1 MPYLYL
7 FWQIEQ
13 NWLLKQSQKNEVIF
27 FLKTNKDTKFKQL
40 IEITAIDFPQNEK
53 RFKLVYLL
61 LSHDNNKRL
70 IVDFYIK
77 ENDIMDQE
85 VEIINTET
93 RKEKIKNFIIN
104 KRNTIIS
111 ILVFFVLI
119 LFGYF
124 IYQEYLERNRV
135 KLANKYNSLIIE
147 YENGNESNILNS
159 MKEIIKDKDR
169 TYSPLAFYYLLDN
182 NLITSQEEINTYFDI
197 IINEIGLDKENKN
210 LTIFKK
216 GLFNSEFANEN
227 ELLNILN
234 PVIKSDSIWKPHAL
248 YLMAEYYFSKNEKQ
262 KSKEFLEKLI
272 SLENINDKIKLEA
285 QKRLRSDLSE

>member
-1 MPYLYL
+1 
-7 FWQIEQ
+7 
-13 NWLLKQSQKNEVIF
+13 
-27 FLKTNKDTKFKQL
+27 
-40 IEITAIDFPQNEK
+40 
-53 RFKLVYLL
+53 
-61 LSHDNNKRL
+61 
-70 IVDFYIK
+70 
-77 ENDIMDQE
+77 MDQE

-124 IYQEYLERNRV
+124 IYQEYIEKNRD
-135 KLANKYNSLIIE
+135 KLANKYNALIIE

-197 IINEIGLDKENKN
+197 IINEIGLDNENKN

>member
-1 MPYLYL
+1 
-7 FWQIEQ
+7 
-13 NWLLKQSQKNEVIF
+13 
-27 FLKTNKDTKFKQL
+27 
-40 IEITAIDFPQNEK
+40 
-53 RFKLVYLL
+53 
-61 LSHDNNKRL
+61 
-70 IVDFYIK
+70 
-77 ENDIMDQE
+77 MDQE

-93 RKEKIKNFIIN
+93 RKEKFKNFIIN
-104 KRNTIIS
+104 KKNTIIS

-124 IYQEYLERNRV
+124 IYQEYLEKNRV

>member
-1 MPYLYL
+1 
-7 FWQIEQ
+7 
-13 NWLLKQSQKNEVIF
+13 
-27 FLKTNKDTKFKQL
+27 
-40 IEITAIDFPQNEK
+40 
-53 RFKLVYLL
+53 
-61 LSHDNNKRL
+61 
-70 IVDFYIK
+70 
-77 ENDIMDQE
+77 MDQE

-93 RKEKIKNFIIN
+93 RKEKIRNFIIN
-104 KRNTIIS
+104 KKNTIIS

>member
-1 MPYLYL
+1 
-7 FWQIEQ
+7 
-13 NWLLKQSQKNEVIF
+13 
-27 FLKTNKDTKFKQL
+27 
-40 IEITAIDFPQNEK
+40 
-53 RFKLVYLL
+53 
-61 LSHDNNKRL
+61 
-70 IVDFYIK
+70 
-77 ENDIMDQE
+77 MDQE

-182 NLITSQEEINTYFDI
+182 NLINSQEEINTYFDI

>member
-1 MPYLYL
+1 
-7 FWQIEQ
+7 
-13 NWLLKQSQKNEVIF
+13 
-27 FLKTNKDTKFKQL
+27 
-40 IEITAIDFPQNEK
+40 
-53 RFKLVYLL
+53 
-61 LSHDNNKRL
+61 
-70 IVDFYIK
+70 
-77 ENDIMDQE
+77 MDQE

-104 KRNTIIS
+104 KKNTIIS

-124 IYQEYLERNRV
+124 IYQEYLEKNRV
-135 KLANKYNSLIIE
+135 KLANKYNALIIE

-169 TYSPLAFYYLLDN
+169 TYSPLALYYLLDN
-182 NLITSQEEINTYFDI
+182 NLITSKEEINTYFDI
-197 IINEIGLDKENKN
+197 IINEIGLDNENKN

-262 KSKEFLEKLI
+262 KSKEFLEKLV

>member
-1 MPYLYL
+1 
-7 FWQIEQ
+7 
-13 NWLLKQSQKNEVIF
+13 
-27 FLKTNKDTKFKQL
+27 
-40 IEITAIDFPQNEK
+40 
-53 RFKLVYLL
+53 
-61 LSHDNNKRL
+61 
-70 IVDFYIK
+70 
-77 ENDIMDQE
+77 MDQE

-182 NLITSQEEINTYFDI
+182 NLITSQEEVNTYFDI

>member
-1 MPYLYL
+1 
-7 FWQIEQ
+7 
-13 NWLLKQSQKNEVIF
+13 
-27 FLKTNKDTKFKQL
+27 
-40 IEITAIDFPQNEK
+40 
-53 RFKLVYLL
+53 
-61 LSHDNNKRL
+61 
-70 IVDFYIK
+70 
-77 ENDIMDQE
+77 MDQE

-104 KRNTIIS
+104 KKKTIIS

-182 NLITSQEEINTYFDI
+182 NLITSKEEINTYFDI

-234 PVIKSDSIWKPHAL
+234 PLIKSDSIWKPHAL